1 MTETE
6 QNKIPLPGEPEPRD
20 PMLDFLKGD
29 QWESADVGPYLL
41 DFAKAYEAPRYTL
54 SWQGVKFAP
63 LGGIHA
69 ITGQA
74 GNGKTESNGA
84 TTGKVAG
91 ISIVASAMFFTAS
104 SPSVTIAMILPL
116 RAFTSW
122 MLLNI
127 FLYS

>member
-1 MTETE
+1 
-6 QNKIPLPGEPEPRD
+6 
-20 PMLDFLKGD
+20 MLDFLKGD

-74 GNGKTESNGA
+74 GNGKT
-84 TTGKVAG
+84 
-91 ISIVASAMFFTAS
+91 M
-104 SPSVTIAMILPL
+104 TIAMFM
-116 RAFTSW
+116 AA
-122 MLLNI
+122 LLGGEFGGLKYELSDI
-127 FLYS
+127 CPRPRVLYIDTEMEVSIHAPT